1 MIKIYNIWLRKNNR
15 DRRLRIQR
23 ERNRE
28 TRRILK
34 GRLMYVRHE
43 EIEIDICNI
52 ENKRKMTDRHN
63 KNGSEVKWRK
73 RRTRKRRKRE
83 VRPHRYTSF
92 VTVLASQGLTSLS
105 QHCHPLSLPH
115 SFQSNLHHW
124 WSFAFSF
131 FFPYFL
137 FLDKHAQL
145 LFIWLSFYSLKN
157 I

>member
-63 KNGSEVKWRK
+63 KNGSEVEKEK
-73 RRTRKRRKRE
+73 DKEEEKE
-83 VRPHRYTSF
+83 GSTS
-92 VTVLASQGLTSLS
+92 SQVHILCDCPG
-105 QHCHPLSLPH
+105 
-115 SFQSNLHHW
+115 
-124 WSFAFSF
+124 
-131 FFPYFL
+131 
-137 FLDKHAQL
+137 
-145 LFIWLSFYSLKN
+145 
-157 I
+157 

>member
-63 KNGSEVKWRK
+63 KNGSEVEKEK
-73 RRTRKRRKRE
+73 DKEEEKE
-83 VRPHRYTSF
+83 GSTS
-92 VTVLASQGLTSLS
+92 SQVHIL
-105 QHCHPLSLPH
+105 CDCPE
-115 SFQSNLHHW
+115 
-124 WSFAFSF
+124 
-131 FFPYFL
+131 
-137 FLDKHAQL
+137 
-145 LFIWLSFYSLKN
+145 
-157 I
+157 

>member
-63 KNGSEVKWRK
+63 KNGSEVEKEK
-73 RRTRKRRKRE
+73 DKEEEKE
-83 VRPHRYTSF
+83 GSTS
-92 VTVLASQGLTSLS
+92 SQVHILCDCSG
-105 QHCHPLSLPH
+105 
-115 SFQSNLHHW
+115 
-124 WSFAFSF
+124 
-131 FFPYFL
+131 
-137 FLDKHAQL
+137 
-145 LFIWLSFYSLKN
+145 
-157 I
+157 

>member
-63 KNGSEVKWRK
+63 KNGSEVEKEK
-73 RRTRKRRKRE
+73 DKEEEKKGS
-83 VRPHRYTSF
+83 TS
-92 VTVLASQGLTSLS
+92 SQVHILCDCPG
-105 QHCHPLSLPH
+105 
-115 SFQSNLHHW
+115 
-124 WSFAFSF
+124 
-131 FFPYFL
+131 
-137 FLDKHAQL
+137 
-145 LFIWLSFYSLKN
+145 
-157 I
+157 

>member
-63 KNGSEVKWRK
+63 KNGSEVEKEK
-73 RRTRKRRKRE
+73 DKEEEKKGS
-83 VRPHRYTSF
+83 TS
-92 VTVLASQGLTSLS
+92 SQVHILCDCSG
-105 QHCHPLSLPH
+105 
-115 SFQSNLHHW
+115 
-124 WSFAFSF
+124 
-131 FFPYFL
+131 
-137 FLDKHAQL
+137 
-145 LFIWLSFYSLKN
+145 
-157 I
+157 